1 MLTRLRIGLDRA
13 RDLRDASRPAPIQ
26 PRPQAC
32 ELVDLSAKRAT
43 WRVPVP
49 GQADCYLAATPG
61 ETERYVVHIDADRF
75 YALWL
80 GTSPAFPRL
89 DSQDCVPRRIMPL
102 DRKFSTAAAAF
113 RGGRLEPVTLP
124 PVGYWLEGSGYEVAM
139 SDGMTRTYWLL
150 ANRVR
155 SFPVSV
161 NEATWAMMLNN
172 MAGVGVSPI
181 AFSALF
187 SRRA

>member
-1 MLTRLRIGLDRA
+1 MPTRLRIGLDRA
-13 RDLRDASRPAPIQ
+13 RDRRDAGQPSSIRPRA
-26 PRPQAC
+26 RAC
-32 ELVDLSAKRAT
+32 ELVDPSTRRVT

-49 GQADCYLAATPG
+49 GQADCLPAASPG
-61 ETERYVVHIDADRF
+61 EAERYVVHIDADTF
-75 YALWL
+75 YALWP
-80 GTSPAFPRL
+80 GTSPAFPRP
-89 DSQDCVPRRIMPL
+89 DSQDCVSRRAMPL
-102 DRKFSTAAAAF
+102 DSKYATADAAF
-113 RGGRLEPVTLP
+113 RAGRLEPVTLP
-124 PVGYWLEGSGYEVAM
+124 SVGCWTTGSGHEVAM

-161 NEATWAMMLNN
+161 ANATWATMLNN

-187 SRRA
+187 ARRA

>member
-1 MLTRLRIGLDRA
+1 MRATCATPGDRLPSGRA
-13 RDLRDASRPAPIQ
+13 RR
-26 PRPQAC
+26 
-32 ELVDLSAKRAT
+32 RANWST

-49 GQADCYLAATPG
+49 GQADCFLAASPG
-61 ETERYVVHIDADRF
+61 EADRYVVHIDADTF

-80 GTSPAFPRL
+80 GTSPAFPRP
-89 DSQDCVPRRIMPL
+89 DAQDCVPRSAMPL
-102 DRKFSTAAAAF
+102 DSKYATAPAAF
-113 RGGRLEPVTLP
+113 RAGRLELVTLP
-124 PVGYWLEGSGYEVAM
+124 SVGYWTIGSSCEVAM

-161 NEATWAMMLNN
+161 ANATWATMLNN

-187 SRRA
+187 ARRA